1 MTVSEALSAPRDH
14 QGGVLLLHGISRSP
28 RSMRALEVAARRA
41 GYRTLNP
48 GYASR
53 ARSLSCIADDLAPLV
68 HGFAVASDGPL
79 HIVTHSMGGLVAR
92 KLLASHPQS
101 GLGRVVML
109 APPNQG
115 SELSDLLRGNLLYRS
130 WFGPAGQELITS
142 GDLRRSR
149 APDIAVGKIG
159 VIAGS
164 RSIYPLASL
173 LLPRPND
180 GRVSVA
186 STRIDGMADH
196 LTIPTSHPFIVTDRT
211 AIAQTLT
218 FLQEGSFE
226 Q

>member
-14 QGGVLLLHGISRSP
+14 RGGVLLLHGISRSP
-28 RSMRALEVAARRA
+28 RSMRGLEAAARRA

-53 ARSLSCIADDLAPLV
+53 ARSLSRIADDLAPLV

-92 KLLASHPQS
+92 KLLARHPQS
-101 GLGRVVML
+101 ALGRIVML

-115 SELSDLLRGNLLYRS
+115 SELADLLRGNLLYRA

-142 GDLRRSR
+142 GDLLESQVPES
-149 APDIAVGKIG
+149 AAGKIG

-173 LLPRPND
+173 LLPQPND

-186 STRIDGMADH
+186 STRVEGQADH
-196 LTIPTSHPFIVTDRT
+196 ITIPTSHPFIVTNRI
-211 AIAQTLT
+211 AIAQTLA
-218 FLQEGSFE
+218 FMRDGRFVR
-226 Q
+226 